1 MDDSVT
7 KPPAETKASVLAR
20 RVVRFVARAM
30 ATVAMAWLA
39 GAALHLPAIETA
51 SAQPA
56 CPPSCANQTLTTPNF
71 SHADLTNADFT
82 GATLVG
88 ANFIR
93 ATLTGANFTNA
104 TFVSVPGNPTQT
116 PDFTFANLANAKFV
130 NAKFDAPTYFTYAT
144 LTCADFSHTNLNN
157 GNAVFGDEPLIFDA
171 KASCPGVTCP
181 GPACRVKFESA
192 TMSCEFIDQWA
203 AFDLSGANIGA
214 CFDKLAGRNFANA
227 VMPGV
232 SFAGMILD
240 GTNFNTA
247 NLSEAVFDNASLQ
260 CATLPNGNA
269 QCVDFSHAQ
278 LQGASLNNANL
289 SGASLFSA
297 FLSNN
302 VNGRITQAA
311 QLKQAHLRNVNLA
324 YAQLSGVVFTL
335 ANFYSVGGA
344 PSNPG
349 GCSTTGGGD
358 MSGFTVFCS
367 SAFHANMTGTQ
378 FGDAYL
384 YGVDFRDASIAGVNF
399 TDAVLA
405 GANFSGATIGVDPNS
420 GAVTEFLRA
429 YLQGTNLDLTKTLSL
444 ADLTDA
450 FVDFGSGG
458 NLLSIE
464 LDGADHNQFACSTQ
478 SPCNPASGENVCV
491 YVRFPKTTVPTANT
505 TITCPHGLPAGP
517 GGCGVADPGGGNTR
531 WQSRLTIDSPPNPG
545 PPPGWYTNPATYTA
559 KAPPASVC
567 NGAGTKARV
576 LAW

>member
-1 MDDSVT
+1 MVDSMT
-7 KPPAETKASVLAR
+7 KPPAEATRSGLAR
-20 RVVRFVARAM
+20 RFARFVARA
-30 ATVAMAWLA
+30 AAVIAMAWLA
-39 GAALHLPAIETA
+39 GAALHRPAIEAA
-51 SAQPA
+51 SAQPT
-56 CPPSCANQTLTTPNF
+56 CPPSCANQTLTAQNF
-71 SHADLTNADFT
+71 SHADLTGADFT

-88 ANFIR
+88 PNFIR

-104 TFVSVPGNPTQT
+104 TFVSVPGNPTQM
-116 PDFTFANLANAKFV
+116 PDFTFANLTNAKFV
-130 NAKFDAPTYFTYAT
+130 NAKFDAPTYFTYAM

-157 GNAVFGDEPLIFDA
+157 GNAVFGDESLLFDA
-171 KASCPGVTCP
+171 NAPCPGAICP
-181 GPACRVKFESA
+181 SPGCRVKFEFA
-192 TMSCEFIDQWA
+192 TMNCEFIDQWA
-203 AFDLSGANIGA
+203 AFDLSSANISA

-227 VMPGV
+227 VMPDV
-232 SFAGMILD
+232 NFAGMILD

-247 NLSEAVFDNASLQ
+247 NVSQAVFDNASLQ
-260 CATLPNGNA
+260 CATLQNGNS

-302 VNGRITQAA
+302 VNGEITQAA

-324 YAQLSGVVFTL
+324 YSQLSGVVFTL
-335 ANFYSVGGA
+335 ANFYSVGGNPA
-344 PSNPG
+344 NPG
-349 GCSTTGGGD
+349 GCATTGGSD
-358 MSGFTVFCS
+358 LSGFTIFCS

-405 GANFSGATIGVDPNS
+405 GANFKGATIGADPNS

-429 YLQGTNLDLTKTLSL
+429 YLQGTNLDQATVSL

-464 LDGADHNQFACSTQ
+464 LDGADHNQFACSTP
-478 SPCNPASGENVCV
+478 STCNPASGEDVCV

-517 GGCGVADPGGGNTR
+517 GGCGIADPGGGNTR
-531 WQSRLTIDSPPNPG
+531 WQSKLTIDSPPNPG
-545 PPPGWYTNPATYTA
+545 PPPGWYTNPATYTP
-559 KAPPASVC
+559 KAPPGSVC
-567 NGAGTKARV
+567 NGAGPTARV